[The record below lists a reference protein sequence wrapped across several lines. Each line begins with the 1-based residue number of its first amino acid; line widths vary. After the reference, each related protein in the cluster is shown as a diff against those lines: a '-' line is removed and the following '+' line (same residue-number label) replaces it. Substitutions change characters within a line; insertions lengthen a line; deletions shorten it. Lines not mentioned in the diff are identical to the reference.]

1 MEGLQFSEIP
11 MLAGNNPSLMQQA
24 LSNVHND
31 YSLARL
37 YAMGVDAWSLAN
49 HFTQIRQVPG
59 YQVNGNTGTLSA
71 TQDCVINRKL
81 NWLQFSQGQIVPVS

>member
-1 MEGLQFSEIP
+1 

-24 LSNVHND
+24 LSSVQND

-49 HFTQIRQVPG
+49 HFSQIRQMPG

-71 TQDCVINRKL
+71 NQDCVINRKL
-81 NWLQFSQGQIVPVS
+81 NWLQFSQGQIVPAS

>member
-1 MEGLQFSEIP
+1 LQ
-11 MLAGNNPSLMQQA
+11 QQA
-24 LSNVHND
+24 LGAVRND

-59 YQVNGNTGTLSA
+59 FQVSGNTGTLSA
-71 TQDCVINRKL
+71 SQDCVINRKL
-81 NWLQFSQGQIVPVS
+81 NWLKFSQGQIIPAA